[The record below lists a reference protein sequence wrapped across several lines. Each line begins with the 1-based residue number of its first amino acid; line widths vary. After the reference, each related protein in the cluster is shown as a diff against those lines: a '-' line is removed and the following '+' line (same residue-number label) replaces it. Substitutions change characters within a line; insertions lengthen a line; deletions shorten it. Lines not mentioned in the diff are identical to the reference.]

1 MVRGFGG
8 CAAALQGS
16 PTSTRQVDVKHYR
29 AYIPFER
36 RFSKDLT
43 LMRLLTLAKRGLAL
57 LGLAAA
63 VGSATADARSQPAV
77 KPALWR
83 VSDPDTN
90 IYLFGTFHLLPPG
103 YRWETPAIS
112 DAVAKS
118 GQLYVETLIDDKHP
132 EKLAAELGRVGFADN
147 LPPLANRV
155 DPALRTQLA
164 TAIKASGIPA
174 NYFDKMKTW
183 AAAFTL
189 VGTQF
194 RSLGLKGEAGVEP
207 VLRQQFEGAGKPVG
221 QLETNGEQLGF
232 FNTLSL
238 PAQRAFLEGA
248 ISEPEKVR
256 GEFADMLA
264 SWSRGDVAGIA
275 KSFNADLADSPEL
288 KAALLARRNANW
300 TRWIEQRMQQP
311 GTLMVAVG
319 AGHLAGDESV
329 INMLQTQGYTVTRV
343 Q

>member
-1 MVRGFGG
+1 
-8 CAAALQGS
+8 
-16 PTSTRQVDVKHYR
+16 
-29 AYIPFER
+29 
-36 RFSKDLT
+36 
-43 LMRLLTLAKRGLAL
+43 MRLLTSVKRGLAL

-63 VGSATADARSQPAV
+63 AGCTNADAKPPEAA

-103 YRWETPAIS
+103 YKWETPAIS
-112 DAVAKS
+112 DAVSKS
-118 GQLYVETLIDDKHP
+118 GQLYVETLVDDKHP
-132 EKLAAELGRVGFADN
+132 EKLAQELGKVGFGDN

-155 DPALRTQLA
+155 DPALRPQLA
-164 TAIKASGIPA
+164 AAIRASGIPA

-194 RSLGLKGEAGVEP
+194 RALGLQGNAGVEP
-207 VLRQQFEGAGKPVG
+207 ALRQEFETAGKPVG
-221 QLETNGEQLGF
+221 ELETNGEQLGF

-248 ISEPEKVR
+248 ISDPEKTR
-256 GEFADMLA
+256 AEFADMLA
-264 SWSRGDVAGIA
+264 SWSSGDVAGIA
-275 KSFNADLADSPEL
+275 RSFNADLSESPEL
-288 KAALLARRNANW
+288 RAALLSRRNANW

-319 AGHLAGDESV
+319 AGHLAGDDSV
-329 INMLQTQGYTVTRV
+329 VNMLQSQGYKVTRV
-343 Q
+343 E

>member
-1 MVRGFGG
+1 
-8 CAAALQGS
+8 
-16 PTSTRQVDVKHYR
+16 
-29 AYIPFER
+29 
-36 RFSKDLT
+36 
-43 LMRLLTLAKRGLAL
+43 MRLMTMAKRGLAL

-63 VGSATADARSQPAV
+63 AGCITADAKPASQV
-77 KPALWR
+77 RPALWR
-83 VSDPDTN
+83 VSDPDTS
-90 IYLFGTFHLLPPG
+90 IYLFGTFHLLPSG

-132 EKLAAELGRVGFADN
+132 EKLAAELGRLGYSDG
-147 LPPLANRV
+147 LPPLANRI
-155 DPALRTQLA
+155 DPALRPQLA
-164 TAIKASGIPA
+164 AAIKASGIPA
-174 NYFDKMKTW
+174 GYFDKMKTW

-207 VLRQQFEGAGKPVG
+207 ALRQEFETAGKPVG
-221 QLETNGEQLGF
+221 ELETNSEQLGF

-248 ISEPEKVR
+248 ISAPEKVR
-256 GEFADMLA
+256 GEFAEMLA

-275 KSFNADLADSPEL
+275 RSFNSDLADSPEL

-329 INMLQTQGYTVTRV
+329 INMLQTQGYKVTRI